1 MQKTTILM
9 CSLLLVLLPAGLQA
23 QNAKKEF
30 NPELG
35 VTGSLENI
43 PLLARND
50 CSFIQPSVGSFLMPS
65 KDDKTFR
72 ENLARYQHIP
82 IDVFACNSF
91 IPSSM
96 KSVGPEHDQAAVLA
110 RSEEHTSELQSLMRI
125 SYAVFCL

>member
-43 PLLARND
+43 TLLARND

-72 ENLARYQHIP
+72 ETLASPQHIP
-82 IDVFACNSF
+82 IDVFACHSL
-91 IPSSM
+91 ITSSI
-96 KSVGPEHDQAAVLA
+96 KSVGLDTDKAAMMAYADKAYTGA
-110 RSEEHTSELQSLMRI
+110 RDTR
-125 SYAVFCL
+125 

>member
-1 MQKTTILM
+1 
-9 CSLLLVLLPAGLQA
+9 
-23 QNAKKEF
+23 
-30 NPELG
+30 
-35 VTGSLENI
+35 
-43 PLLARND
+43 
-50 CSFIQPSVGSFLMPS
+50 MPS

-110 RSEEHTSELQSLMRI
+110 YAEKVFQRAREAQVEVIVFGSGGSRKIPEGFSKKEAVKRSEEHTYELQSLMRI
-125 SYAVFCL
+125 SYAVFSMQKKKQTKNNNIELN